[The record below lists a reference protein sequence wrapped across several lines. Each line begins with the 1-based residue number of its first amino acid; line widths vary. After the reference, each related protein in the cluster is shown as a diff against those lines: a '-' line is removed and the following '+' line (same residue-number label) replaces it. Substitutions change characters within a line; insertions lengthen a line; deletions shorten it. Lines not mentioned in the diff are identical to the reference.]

1 MPFSQLG
8 CWSRAAGDRK
18 FKCDGG
24 RIHTH
29 GDQAGGCCG
38 AVYPL
43 HVSWGLSLVFTS
55 GAQASVG
62 SNATGAEGLYIPVLA
77 ATYGAAAILGLHS
90 TGRPGAAVR
99 LPTKALVA
107 VTCLNHL

>member
-1 MPFSQLG
+1 M
-8 CWSRAAGDRK
+8 
-18 FKCDGG
+18 
-24 RIHTH
+24 H
-29 GDQAGGCCG
+29 
-38 AVYPL
+38 PL
-43 HVSWGLSLVFTS
+43 HVSWVSLVFTS

-90 TGRPGAAVR
+90 TDRPGAAVR
-99 LPTKALVA
+99 LPTKVLVA